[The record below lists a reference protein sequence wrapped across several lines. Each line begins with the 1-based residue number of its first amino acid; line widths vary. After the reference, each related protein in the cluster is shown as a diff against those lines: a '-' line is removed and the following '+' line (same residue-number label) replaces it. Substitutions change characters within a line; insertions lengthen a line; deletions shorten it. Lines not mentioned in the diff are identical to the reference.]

1 MNSLSFHPVIVES
14 NHFGRNETI
23 ASIRDAAAFL
33 LSGWPKKKAP
43 LYMEARVLCYE
54 AQSGIA
60 SVDAARLTF
69 IKAAIEADIYV
80 KEGR

>member
-1 MNSLSFHPVIVES
+1 MTNLTFQPVIVES
-14 NHFGRNETI
+14 NLFGRNETI
-23 ASIRDAAAFL
+23 ASIRDATSFL
-33 LSGWPKKKAP
+33 LSGWPKKKAS

-60 SVDAARLTF
+60 TVEAARHIF
-69 IKAAIEADIYV
+69 VEAAIEADIYV

>member
-1 MNSLSFHPVIVES
+1 MGNLAFQPVIVES
-14 NHFGRNETI
+14 NLFGRNETI

-33 LSGWPKKKAP
+33 LSGWPKKKAS

-54 AQSGIA
+54 AQTGIG
-60 SVDAARLTF
+60 SVDAARLIF
-69 IKAAIEADIYV
+69 VEAAIEADIYV